1 MNEKRNEIQ
10 APVLLK
16 AAEAAEWCRITV
28 GTLNH
33 LRIHGRFAPAIRV
46 GRRCFWTP
54 EGLNEWL
61 ESQRESA

>member
-33 LRIHGRFAPAIRV
+33 LRLHGRVAPAIRV